1 MTNITRSV
9 LVSWTPGATA
19 DAVDVLV
26 ALRRVLSE
34 VYAWKQTNAALINES

>member
-1 MTNITRSV
+1 MTNVTRSV
-9 LVSWTPGATA
+9 LVSWTTGATP

-34 VYAWKQTNAALINES
+34 VDAWKQANDVLINES